1 MIHAGHEPR
10 LPRQHA
16 HLGGEERRP
25 RVARLEPVDRLGE
38 VAEQFGLIDV
48 KEFQQQADVIARLL
62 EQFDEPV
69 LDLDVVVGL
78 REAEARCP
86 FQGTLARGVQL
97 ADETL
102 EIKSGHDGRAL
113 IGAWST
119 RGREKPQRAVYRL
132 STQESM
138 TQNVA

>member
-1 MIHAGHEPR
+1 MIDAGHEPC

-48 KEFQQQADVIARLL
+48 KEFQQQADVVARLL
-62 EQFDEPV
+62 EQFDQPV

-78 REAEARCP
+78 GKAEAGCP
-86 FQGTLARGVQL
+86 LQGPLAGRVEF

-102 EIKSGHDGRAL
+102 EIKSGHDGRAF
-113 IGAWST
+113 GV
-119 RGREKPQRAVYRL
+119 RGGPEVR
-132 STQESM
+132 S
-138 TQNVA
+138 